1 MMTNKKYAYNGE
13 LAKAIRQLNSGA
25 LVAIPTETV
34 YGLAANAY
42 NDAAVQSIFRT
53 KNRPNNNPLILHL
66 KNADEISSVAQ
77 NVPDLAWKLAHKFW
91 PGPLTLIL
99 EKQSHISDF
108 VSAGL
113 PTIAV
118 RVPNHKLT
126 LKLLKKLDYPLVAPS
141 ANRSNHISPTSP
153 EHVRA
158 SLGVKSPFILDGGA
172 CSEGLESTI
181 IGFDGEDVVLYR
193 HGALPI
199 EQIETFIGKPL
210 IDKAQTKE
218 QSISPGTSKKH
229 YSPNTAISICS
240 LPKRDF
246 EQHFTRVG
254 YLVLN
259 KTFDVEPPH
268 MIYELSPTGSLAEA
282 AAKLYA
288 ALHELDHMNLD
299 LIVAQR
305 FPDVGI
311 GKAINDR
318 LARAA
323 AV

>member
-1 MMTNKKYAYNGE
+1 MTTKKYAYNGE
-13 LAKAIRQLNSGA
+13 LAKAVRQLNAGA

-34 YGLAANAY
+34 YGLAANAF
-42 NDAAVQSIFRT
+42 NDEAVQAIFRT
-53 KNRPNNNPLILHL
+53 KNRPANNPLIIHL
-66 KNADEISSVAQ
+66 KNTDELSTVAQ
-77 NVPDLAWKLAHKFW
+77 NIPDLAWQLAKKFW

-99 EKQSHISDF
+99 EKQNHISDF

-158 SLGVKSPFILDGGA
+158 SLVVKTPFILDGGP
-172 CSEGLESTI
+172 CIDGLESTI
-181 IGFDGEDVVLYR
+181 IGFEGDDVVLHR

-199 EQIETFIGKPL
+199 EEIESFIGKPL
-210 IDKAQTKE
+210 VDKTQIKE
-218 QSISPGTSKKH
+218 QTISPGTSKKH

-259 KTFDVEPPH
+259 KTFEADAPH
-268 MIYELSPTGSLAEA
+268 IIYELSPKGSLSEA

-288 ALHELDHMNLD
+288 ALHELDQMNLD
-299 LIVAQR
+299 LIVVQR

-311 GKAINDR
+311 GKAMNDR
-318 LARAA
+318 IARAA
-323 AV
+323 AE